1 MSDGIISSSWNIDLK
16 ARAELHHW
24 QLHRERDAM
33 SVLGSMR
40 WANPVLKLKMHFC
53 ECQWAVEISLM
64 VTWGLIHSAVDKQ
77 MSAGPRPK
85 GFYQLRGWFSQQFG
99 YKNVVFRMFSL
110 GLTWSDPNKKR
121 WCVFLEI
128 QSDIQLNTSINP
140 LKKLQNLPH
149 NRRVFKFYFISK
161 SSSES
166 CLHIHEHVGNGNR

>member
-1 MSDGIISSSWNIDLK
+1 MKHRSKGASRTSPLTTSQREGCHECTGKHAVSKPRIKTKNALLWVSVSSGNKSYGHMRPHSLSCRQADEC
-16 ARAELHHW
+16 RAKT
-24 QLHRERDAM
+24 ER
-33 SVLGSMR
+33 VLPAKR
-40 WANPVLKLKMHFC
+40 LV
-53 ECQWAVEISLM
+53 
-64 VTWGLIHSAVDKQ
+64 
-77 MSAGPRPK
+77 
-85 GFYQLRGWFSQQFG
+85 SQQFG

-140 LKKLQNLPH
+140 LQKLQNLPH